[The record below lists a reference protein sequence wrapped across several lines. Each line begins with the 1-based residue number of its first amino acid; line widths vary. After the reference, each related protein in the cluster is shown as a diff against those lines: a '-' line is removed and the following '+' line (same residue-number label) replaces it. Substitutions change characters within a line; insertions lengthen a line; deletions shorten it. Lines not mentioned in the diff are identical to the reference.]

1 MAFKARVGQITAR
14 PRQAF
19 LLVGV
24 EGFSEEGAAR
34 ILDVDASTL
43 RKLVEESGR
52 QLAAQIAAS
61 QPARLAA
68 HGRRAGPAAR
78 EGRNRTFKVQERLP
92 DADMRTFVLSRAPQG
107 NHRPI
112 TGVQKGGP
120 GGFLRLGIQGRGAQY
135 LARPGA

>member
-52 QLAAQIAAS
+52 ELAAQS
-61 QPARLAA
+61 PR
-68 HGRRAGPAAR
+68 
-78 EGRNRTFKVQERLP
+78 
-92 DADMRTFVLSRAPQG
+92 MS
-107 NHRPI
+107 
-112 TGVQKGGP
+112 
-120 GGFLRLGIQGRGAQY
+120 
-135 LARPGA
+135 